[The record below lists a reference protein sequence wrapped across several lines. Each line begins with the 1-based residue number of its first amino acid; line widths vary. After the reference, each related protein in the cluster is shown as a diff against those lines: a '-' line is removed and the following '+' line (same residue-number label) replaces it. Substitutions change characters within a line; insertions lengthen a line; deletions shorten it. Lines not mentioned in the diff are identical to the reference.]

1 MLFPAKLEQKKS
13 SPHTL
18 QSGRVS
24 ERTSAQKREKI
35 PQKNVLKV
43 NNMRRYTY
51 NNNNIAAAA
60 KKDAVFCVMG
70 PARIN

>member
-13 SPHTL
+13 PTHTL

-51 NNNNIAAAA
+51 NNNNAAVTCCCCQL
-60 KKDAVFCVMG
+60 KKLLFFV
-70 PARIN
+70 